1 TARQLFLHQTHSNQA
16 DEDRVVLARRA
27 SLGAPRAD
35 GVVVLHLEDFDSFNF
50 RSVDPYPRLDL
61 CKNCAQRSPAEP
73 ASVVKVGKFDQPLD
87 IDDL

>member
-1 TARQLFLHQTHSNQA
+1 
-16 DEDRVVLARRA
+16 
-27 SLGAPRAD
+27 RAD

-87 IDDL
+87 IDDLLRFDPRGHDVSEWTLADGLGWGSSSLVAGP